1 MDTIKSGWS
10 SLKRTVR
17 SKVNGPQQEEDY
29 FSESWFDKLVGG
41 EDQSCFSY
49 FKLPFKVRISI
60 ICILVFFGIISLFLS
75 FTFILLP
82 MKFAK
87 LFTVGN
93 VLILLSTFFLRSI
106 SSQIKSLISDIPKLV
121 AFILY
126 LISIALVLFCALKLK
141 STMLTLPCVVLEVVA
156 LLWYL
161 FSYLPYGQE
170 MLKTCF
176 SGCWSCCVHSN

>member
-17 SKVNGPQQEEDY
+17 SKVNGPQQEDDY
-29 FSESWFDKLVGG
+29 FSESWFDTLVGG

-60 ICILVFFGIISLFLS
+60 ICILVFFGVISLFLS

-93 VLILLSTFFLRSI
+93 ILILLSTFFLRSI
-106 SSQIKSLISDIPKLV
+106 SSQIKSLISDIPKLI
-121 AFILY
+121 AFVIY

-141 STMLTLPCVVLEVVA
+141 STLLTLPCVVLEVVA